1 MLKQQLLTSHEQC
14 THFSVVQSIH
24 KYVENVTMVLVKKS
38 DLISHEPARQVL
50 HQLIVNNS
58 SRTEMQS
65 LKKEEVRC
73 VNR

>member
-50 HQLIVNNS
+50 HQLIIPHA
-58 SRTEMQS
+58 Q
-65 LKKEEVRC
+65 RC
-73 VNR
+73 KV